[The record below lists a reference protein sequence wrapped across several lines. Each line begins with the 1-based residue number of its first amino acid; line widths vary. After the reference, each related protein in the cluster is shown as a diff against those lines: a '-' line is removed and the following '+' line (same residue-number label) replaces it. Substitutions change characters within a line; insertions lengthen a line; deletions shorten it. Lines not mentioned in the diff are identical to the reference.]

1 MTSQADWPRRHFER
15 VNIKT
20 GISTWLR
27 RLGSLEFQSYRLLQI
42 SSCFDHQIKRP
53 DYCYSEAAHLEMG
66 ATRYQLVRRD
76 PSDLLSITWLGA
88 SIDCLVVARCTFLGS
103 PPSKLVSPF
112 DLLLFLQCLKR
123 LESINRLSKQL
134 EWIHQLLLDPT
145 G

>member
-27 RLGSLEFQSYRLLQI
+27 RLGSQFQSYRLLQI
-42 SSCFDHQIKRP
+42 SSCYYHQIKRP
-53 DYCYSEAAHLEMG
+53 DYCYSVAAHLEMG
-66 ATRYQLVRRD
+66 ATRYKLVRRD
-76 PSDLLSITWLGA
+76 PSDLLSIRWLGA
-88 SIDCLVVARCTFLGS
+88 SIDCLVVARCTFLGF
-103 PPSKLVSPF
+103 PPSQLVSPF
-112 DLLLFLQCLKR
+112 DLLLLFLQCFKR